1 MDNSLGSAWHN
12 SNSIAAQVSLWH
24 TLKQTVKLND
34 GKQMA
39 DKVAYKII
47 EMAMSGYMHRIKER
61 SKQRVDERAAVKD
74 KVKTCPGEVEAWHDA
89 EIAKASNMDVS
100 DILKKMKL
108 RDPYVSIYS
117 VVHK

>member
-24 TLKQTVKLND
+24 TLKQTGKLND

-39 DKVAYKII
+39 DKFAEKLL
-47 EMAMSGYMHRIKER
+47 EMAMSGYMPRLKEI
-61 SKQRVDERAAVKD
+61 SKLRVDELAAVKA
-74 KVKTCPGEVEAWHDA
+74 KLKTCPGEVEAWFDA

-100 DILKKMKL
+100 DILKKIKL
-108 RDPYVSIYS
+108 REP
-117 VVHK
+117 